1 MRIPRSGLKLAGNI
15 EHSGKH
21 FLIYIIKKGTRK
33 DVVCSEDDTVK
44 KKKHRIIDWLR
55 LEGASKY
62 IQFQS

>member
-1 MRIPRSGLKLAGNI
+1 M
-15 EHSGKH
+15 
-21 FLIYIIKKGTRK
+21 IYIIKKGTRK

-62 IQFQS
+62 IQFQSYAMDSIATH